1 MLVWYNHKYEE
12 IISVLFRHVIY
23 NNGRRLSFPLV
34 YSEKR
39 CLLLIK
45 VNY

>member
-1 MLVWYNHKYEE
+1 MLVWYNHKCDE

-23 NNGRRLSFPLV
+23 NNERRFSFPLV
-34 YSEKR
+34 DSEKR